1 MPGQSVTSCDP
12 PSSFPSPPTPPVSF
26 SPPPKEKPP
35 KGGKK
40 KVPQSPPTV
49 EEVQAYCA
57 ERNNQ
62 IDPEAFVD
70 YYTARGWKYGQGK
83 PVVDWKA
90 AVRTWERR
98 NSSSAKGDSEEEA
111 IDNEEIKRRVAQA
124 QRDYERGRTGSG

>member
-1 MPGQSVTSCDP
+1 M
-12 PSSFPSPPTPPVSF
+12 
-26 SPPPKEKPP
+26 
-35 KGGKK
+35 
-40 KVPQSPPTV
+40 
-49 EEVQAYCA
+49 QAYCA